1 LLIKSKNCFF
11 KDITNQVIGIDEV
24 GRGSLCGP
32 VVSCSILLSKE
43 ILKDE
48 LVYEIND
55 SKKINKN
62 KRKIIAEFIKK
73 NSIYSIGKA
82 SSKEIDKINILQAT
96 NLSMIRSYEKFRGT
110 KNLVKIDGL
119 QTFNLN
125 EKTKFIKKGDQ
136 KSVCIAAASI
146 IAKTWR
152 DQLMKN
158 FSKIYPLY
166 GWHKNKGYGTKEHL
180 EAIRKYGMTAI
191 HRRSFLK
198 NI

>member
-1 LLIKSKNCFF
+1 
-11 KDITNQVIGIDEV
+11 
-24 GRGSLCGP
+24 
-32 VVSCSILLSKE
+32 
-43 ILKDE
+43 
-48 LVYEIND
+48 
-55 SKKINKN
+55 
-62 KRKIIAEFIKK
+62 
-73 NSIYSIGKA
+73 
-82 SSKEIDKINILQAT
+82 
-96 NLSMIRSYEKFRGT
+96 M
-110 KNLVKIDGL
+110 